1 VSTSGAVV
9 WSAIYDSFGRCQVQ
23 VETVVNNLRFPG
35 QYYDS
40 ETDLYYNLNR
50 HYDPTTGRYLRADP
64 FGDGINLYTYCFN
77 NPLLFIDPEGF
88 VCCKNLFYVR
98 ILTCEHVMFYR
109 VINFMLPVDTLKVN
123 RPLRSRRQV
132 RKEEKL
138 L

>member
-1 VSTSGAVV
+1 MAG
-9 WSAIYDSFGRCQVQ
+9 FR
-23 VETVVNNLRFPG
+23 
-35 QYYDS
+35 
-40 ETDLYYNLNR
+40 
-50 HYDPTTGRYLRADP
+50 
-64 FGDGINLYTYCFN
+64 DGSSYEDAGEILTI
-77 NPLLFIDPEGF
+77 PL
-88 VCCKNLFYVR
+88 VR

>member
-1 VSTSGAVV
+1 MV

-50 HYDPTTGRYLRADP
+50 YYDPTTGRYLRADP

-77 NPLLFIDPEGF
+77 NPLLFIDPEGLCA
-88 VCCKNLFYVR
+88 VCEVQKT
-98 ILTCEHVMFYR
+98 ILR
-109 VINFMLPVDTLKVN
+109 VSGSFLGVFDVAVVASAGWDSKV
-123 RPLRSRRQV
+123 LEEDEYSRY
-132 RKEEKL
+132 
-138 L
+138 